1 MIKLLLYGEKPIPSN
16 KLNFGSAI
24 VEYFAPWEEEE
35 IHKSLCEFRPDVI
48 IGYGTTKKLPECLQ
62 TANYQILKRWVHS
75 KKDMLTE
82 EEIIYTIKEV
92 YHSADIGKHDSQ
104 DSNPY
109 ISVCTG
115 TYNAEKFIEETYQY
129 IYNQTYSNWE
139 WVVVD
144 DGSTDNTV
152 NILRDIAANDHRVKV
167 IANTHIGK
175 IGMIKRISHGIANG
189 EFLVELD
196 HDDILVETCLEE
208 IIQAFQKN
216 PDAGMVYSNCAEWMQ
231 QKYKNGKL
239 IPWERSKNDIWHT
252 YDSDYWHYR
261 DTEWNGKI
269 CKEGLQWDVMGL
281 VVIEDNIV
289 NPVILHMP
297 ICPNHVRA
305 YRADVYRYVGGYRD
319 LVYADD
325 YDLMLRMFIYSRI
338 VHIPKMLY
346 IQRMV
351 QNTWP
356 HQLDFLTPMF
366 EFMRIYYAP
375 QLKYKLMQLN
385 LMREDGKII
394 IPDKILMPN
403 GKYFNKEN
411 ANPIQLGKTK
421 NKKKIVLSTENMYA
435 KVVPEPARQI
445 LLNLGQGGTP
455 MRIKTQEVFDA
466 EITKAI
472 NAEKE
477 SNLKL
482 ELGCGEYVAEGFIG
496 VDMKKADHV
505 GIVHDLNVFP
515 WPFKDNTVSHIRAY
529 HIFEHLK
536 DIISVMNECYRILK
550 PEGILE
556 LEVPTTDGH
565 GAFSDPTHVSFW
577 NQDTLN
583 YFCQEL
589 NPVVYAFSKDYGV
602 FADFILENI
611 SHYEMR
617 KNVVIMNAILTAKK
631 QEPEIERSIQQR

>member
-1 MIKLLLYGEKPIPSN
+1 
-16 KLNFGSAI
+16 
-24 VEYFAPWEEEE
+24 
-35 IHKSLCEFRPDVI
+35 
-48 IGYGTTKKLPECLQ
+48 
-62 TANYQILKRWVHS
+62 
-75 KKDMLTE
+75 
-82 EEIIYTIKEV
+82 
-92 YHSADIGKHDSQ
+92 
-104 DSNPY
+104 
-109 ISVCTG
+109 
-115 TYNAEKFIEETYQY
+115 
-129 IYNQTYSNWE
+129 
-139 WVVVD
+139 
-144 DGSTDNTV
+144 
-152 NILRDIAANDHRVKV
+152 
-167 IANTHIGK
+167 
-175 IGMIKRISHGIANG
+175 
-189 EFLVELD
+189 
-196 HDDILVETCLEE
+196 
-208 IIQAFQKN
+208 
-216 PDAGMVYSNCAEWMQ
+216 
-231 QKYKNGKL
+231 
-239 IPWERSKNDIWHT
+239 
-252 YDSDYWHYR
+252 
-261 DTEWNGKI
+261 
-269 CKEGLQWDVMGL
+269 
-281 VVIEDNIV
+281 
-289 NPVILHMP
+289 
-297 ICPNHVRA
+297 
-305 YRADVYRYVGGYRD
+305 
-319 LVYADD
+319 
-325 YDLMLRMFIYSRI
+325 
-338 VHIPKMLY
+338 
-346 IQRMV
+346 
-351 QNTWP
+351 
-356 HQLDFLTPMF
+356 
-366 EFMRIYYAP
+366 
-375 QLKYKLMQLN
+375 
-385 LMREDGKII
+385 
-394 IPDKILMPN
+394 MPN

-515 WPFKDNTVSHIRAY
+515 WPFKDSTVSHIRAY